1 MSVVSIS
8 APQDLIH
15 TVDDVAGREGYSGRS
30 ELVRAA
36 LREFL
41 QTLEDESRQE
51 GTRSATI
58 TLAYDEDATDR
69 VARVKHEFADITTS
83 MLHSHTD
90 DGCLEV
96 LIVQGNG
103 DAVRRLANGL
113 RGIRS
118 VDRFNLFYVG

>member
-15 TVDDVAGREGYSGRS
+15 HVDDVAGREGYSGRS

-41 QTLEDESRQE
+41 QTLDDEAARD
-51 GTRSATI
+51 GAHSATI
-58 TLAYDEDATDR
+58 TLAYDEEATDR
-69 VARVKHEFADITTS
+69 VARVKHAFADITTS

-90 DGCLEV
+90 EGCLEV
-96 LIVQGNG
+96 LIVEGDG

-113 RGIRS
+113 RGVRG
-118 VDRFNLFYVG
+118 VERFNLFYVG